1 MLPLLITFATL
12 QDPRISPAD
21 PLHRVLVPR
30 DPHVETVALPPGV
43 PEADGDPIH
52 LGTGLYVRTSVDLAL
67 FDTVPVVFSR
77 TYRNADRRSRP
88 FGIGTNHSY
97 GSFLVGDAPA
107 LTWIRFDPC
116 PTAAGVPLARTSGGA
131 GMSNA
136 VFRHTGTPTAYLNS
150 VLSHAGGAWTIA
162 LTDGT
167 SYTYPECPPEL
178 NKACTMSGFRDSSG
192 HWLRFI
198 HDDRWNLTRIETE
211 NNQWIELEYDQ
222 QIELLWR
229 RAV

>member
-1 MLPLLITFATL
+1 MSTPMQDVLLPFLITFATL
-12 QDPRISPAD
+12 QGPSISPAD
-21 PLHRVLVPR
+21 PLHRVLAPR

-43 PEADGDPIH
+43 PEVDGDPIH

-107 LTWIRFDPC
+107 LTWIDLILPDGGRIHY
-116 PTAAGVPLARTSGGA
+116 TRTSGGA

-136 VFRHTGTPTAYLNS
+136 VFR
-150 VLSHAGGAWTIA
+150 
-162 LTDGT
+162 
-167 SYTYPECPPEL
+167 
-178 NKACTMSGFRDSSG
+178 
-192 HWLRFI
+192 
-198 HDDRWNLTRIETE
+198 
-211 NNQWIELEYDQ
+211 
-222 QIELLWR
+222 
-229 RAV
+229 